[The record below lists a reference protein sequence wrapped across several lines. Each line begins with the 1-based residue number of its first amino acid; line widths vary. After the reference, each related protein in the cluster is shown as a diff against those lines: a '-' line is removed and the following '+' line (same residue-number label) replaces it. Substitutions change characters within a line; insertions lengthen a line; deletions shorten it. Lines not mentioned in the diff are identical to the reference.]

1 MPAIDHHESRITNDR
16 LRFGLYETHVRVPV
30 PALSPANPTHLPA
43 LHDPRYS
50 FFAMLSR
57 SSEPCLTRL
66 RIGTLADGCRW
77 LSRGLAPTSCS
88 EQTNGKP
95 AQKLG
100 GGTFQTPAA
109 KKKER
114 KKSGS
119 RRTAFFCP
127 FALPLPS
134 AHPTKPT
141 SLVRFRPALAA
152 FGRACVLQEVP
163 LCTQHACAYLGV
175 PCRTESTYLVPLF
188 RRRRRR
194 LLLHVLCD
202 LVMVYT
208 TIDDLVLDH
217 LSGYHIGCIL
227 LPLA

>member
-1 MPAIDHHESRITNDR
+1 
-16 LRFGLYETHVRVPV
+16 
-30 PALSPANPTHLPA
+30 
-43 LHDPRYS
+43 
-50 FFAMLSR
+50 MLSR

-100 GGTFQTPAA
+100 GEPSKRLQRTKKR
-109 KKKER
+109 KKKIRFQENCL
-114 KKSGS
+114 
-119 RRTAFFCP
+119 FCP

-188 RRRRRR
+188 RRRRR

-202 LVMVYT
+202 LVMVYI

-217 LSGYHIGCIL
+217 LSGHHIGCIL
-227 LPLA
+227 LPLARLPTDSCEVSEYWSNADFRGTSSSILLLMSMLT

>member
-1 MPAIDHHESRITNDR
+1 VPRTGVPSSENNTLPASTSPLRNARHRLSRIITNDR

-95 AQKLG
+95 AQKLRG
-100 GGTFQTPAA
+100 GNLPNACSK
-109 KKKER
+109 KKKE
-114 KKSGS
+114 KNQVPGELP
-119 RRTAFFCP
+119 FLPVCP
-127 FALPLPS
+127 AS
-134 AHPTKPT
+134 
-141 SLVRFRPALAA
+141 V
-152 FGRACVLQEVP
+152 
-163 LCTQHACAYLGV
+163 
-175 PCRTESTYLVPLF
+175 
-188 RRRRRR
+188 
-194 LLLHVLCD
+194 
-202 LVMVYT
+202 
-208 TIDDLVLDH
+208 
-217 LSGYHIGCIL
+217 
-227 LPLA
+227 